1 MMEEQCICAVEGRE
15 RCGGGCVVRLIAAPE
30 QARPWPLGTADAVG
44 AAGEQAAIAALQTLD
59 DRYAAISRLRLPG
72 TEADLDLVVL
82 ARRVVVLEVKTYRGP
97 RLYRCEGARW
107 SYADAA
113 GEQWP
118 LDAAP
123 GTQATFGALRVRRR
137 LAGAGLATAVE
148 GVVVWAGDAP
158 LALDRPRPPV
168 LRLGAVAGWL
178 EQYRPAPAQRLERML
193 RTLLASAPCA
203 R

>member
-1 MMEEQCICAVEGRE
+1 
-15 RCGGGCVVRLIAAPE
+15 
-30 QARPWPLGTADAVG
+30 VG
-44 AAGEQAAIAALQTLD
+44 AADALGAEGERAVVEALREALD

-82 ARRVVVLEVKTYRGP
+82 AERVVVLEVKTYQGP
-97 RLYRCEGARW
+97 RKYRCEGTLW
-107 SYADAA
+107 THADGA
-113 GEQWP
+113 GAWWP

-137 LAGAGLATAVE
+137 LAGAGVAVGVE

-168 LRLGAVAGWL
+168 LRAGALAGWL
-178 EQYRPAPAQRLERML
+178 RQYRPATPARLERMQ
-193 RTLLASAPCA
+193 RALLAGVPCEY
-203 R
+203 